1 MGTVGQRH
9 QESKMATLVTAPT
22 PVDLRKKSLKEQ
34 PSYLKEV
41 SVALSRRE
49 ELLRLKERLSSAKLL
64 LDADPS
70 TKPWLLTRSISFK
83 EGGEM
88 TKEEAPK
95 VPQQKK
101 NSESS
106 DGSSERRDLTV
117 KPDERRYPDVP
128 P

>member
-70 TKPWLLTRSISFK
+70 TKPWLLTRSLSFK
-83 EGGEM
+83 DGEEQP
-88 TKEEAPK
+88 KNEPPK
-95 VPQQKK
+95 VPLEKK
-101 NSESS
+101 DSESS
-106 DGSSERRDLTV
+106 KKSD
-117 KPDERRYPDVP
+117 
-128 P
+128 